1 LPEVHLPDVDE
12 IVDPPPPH
20 AAAVAASTT
29 PSEGRSHR
37 SRTVVKVLLE
47 VVLISAGV
55 FLGLMGEQWRET
67 ADHRDLAETSLRRLR
82 TEIATNR
89 KAVAAQT
96 DYHAKLFGQLRAF
109 LAAAPSQRA
118 SLSVGMTQGLG
129 PVFFERGA
137 WDLALATGAMAY
149 IDADLAFELSRV
161 YTQQNA
167 FADMERAIIQS
178 TAYRPG
184 FLENFESDAR
194 ALVSFFGDAVY
205 IDPILLEGYDSVLK
219 AIDRELAE

>member
-1 LPEVHLPDVDE
+1 VSELHLPNVEE
-12 IVDPPPPH
+12 IVDDH
-20 AAAVAASTT
+20 TEQASAGIAPASRH
-29 PSEGRSHR
+29 PSLR
-37 SRTVVKVLLE
+37 SRTLFKLLLE

-55 FLGLMGEQWRET
+55 FLGLMGEQWREH
-67 ADHRDLAETSLRRLR
+67 AAQRELAETSLRRLR
-82 TEIATNR
+82 TEVATNR
-89 KAVAAQT
+89 KAVAAQM
-96 DYHAKLFGQLRAF
+96 DYHAKLFKQLRAF
-109 LAAAPSQRA
+109 LAAAPSQRS

-149 IDADLAFELSRV
+149 VDADLAFELSRV

-167 FADMERAIIQS
+167 FSDMERAIIQS

-194 ALVSFFGDAVY
+194 ALVGFFGDAVY
-205 IDPILLEGYDSVLK
+205 IDPMLLQGYDSVLK
-219 AIDRELAE
+219 DIDRELLP